1 MAKELDN
8 LVNSKRKE
16 RAGPLERGHFKPK
29 YATTPNPPPP
39 TPNTSLNRSSGDER
53 NSHVPLSP
61 EEDQLFRSLM
71 RTRRD
76 KRVSFGDITC
86 RFINPDSPPM
96 SAGPQN
102 PRRSGQPE
110 ASGSGSGRRPV
121 QERLTAQA
129 PPSGVPDA
137 SGTLDVLADNLLDVS
152 LDEGVHRIIV
162 TPSNGAEMTERQSE
176 EVRASIEKLID
187 RLLANVEE
195 FPINIDK
202 WNHQNGRLVLTPGG
216 PDALEDGER
225 LIQMINDTIKL
236 QGRRV
241 RAQWNHNLER
251 VADLTIKFSGSGVP
265 VELIEDPVFGLVRMN
280 RWPAELRKKVRFLQL
295 VSAAEDEEEGQAPSR
310 YRIIR
315 FEAHPEVVRLIQ
327 ERDGSIYIGK
337 DKGTVKS
344 NKKPL
349 TKGAQVLYKLQK

>member
-1 MAKELDN
+1 
-8 LVNSKRKE
+8 
-16 RAGPLERGHFKPK
+16 
-29 YATTPNPPPP
+29 
-39 TPNTSLNRSSGDER
+39 
-53 NSHVPLSP
+53 
-61 EEDQLFRSLM
+61 
-71 RTRRD
+71 
-76 KRVSFGDITC
+76 
-86 RFINPDSPPM
+86 
-96 SAGPQN
+96 
-102 PRRSGQPE
+102 
-110 ASGSGSGRRPV
+110 
-121 QERLTAQA
+121 
-129 PPSGVPDA
+129 
-137 SGTLDVLADNLLDVS
+137 
-152 LDEGVHRIIV
+152 
-162 TPSNGAEMTERQSE
+162 MTERQSE